1 VTIGYGLEGGMP
13 IEFIPNEVTFF
24 KVFVTS
30 KYVDLKGIEQC
41 PALGSQSG
49 RIPNRVPPPVVND
62 FWESWV
68 FVVRS

>member
-1 VTIGYGLEGGMP
+1 MP
-13 IEFIPNEVTFF
+13 IEFNPKEVTFF
-24 KVFVTS
+24 KVIVTS
-30 KYVDLKGIEQC
+30 KYVDLKGIEQS

-49 RIPNRVPPPVVND
+49 RIPNRVSPPPVVND